1 MSQNA
6 ENTENNKT
14 VQSNNKTVAKNE
26 QKKEKIKYC
35 KIDQSCSISNGTR
48 RIILGC
54 KIVLQFW

>member
-14 VQSNNKTVAKNE
+14 VQSNNKTE
-26 QKKEKIKYC
+26 KKRKKKRKIKYC

-54 KIVLQFW
+54 KIVFQFW